1 MDEKSKRDLR
11 RKVLRPVKESRLA
24 GPPSALSIAAFKP
37 VEHPKSEGMGKSP
50 CLLMPPHFFTRTM
63 HLSVL
68 PSTVAVAVVVP
79 FLTKWTVPSPSMVAM
94 EVSSMAQV
102 TAELVPLTFSW

>member
-1 MDEKSKRDLR
+1 
-11 RKVLRPVKESRLA
+11 
-24 GPPSALSIAAFKP
+24 
-37 VEHPKSEGMGKSP
+37 
-50 CLLMPPHFFTRTM
+50 M

-79 FLTKWTVPSPSMVAM
+79 FLMKWTVPSPSMVAI

-102 TAELVPLTFSW
+102 TVELVPLTFSW

>member
-1 MDEKSKRDLR
+1 MDAKGKRDLR
-11 RKVLRPVKESRLA
+11 RKVLRPAKEIRLERS
-24 GPPSALSIAAFKP
+24 PSALSIAVVTP
-37 VEHPKSEGMGKSP
+37 VKHHKSKGMGKSP
-50 CLLMPPHFFTRTM
+50 CLLLLPYFFTRTM

-79 FLTKWTVPSPSMVAM
+79 FLMKWTVPSPSMVAI

-102 TAELVPLTFSW
+102 TVELVPLTFSW

>member
-11 RKVLRPVKESRLA
+11 RKVLRPVKKSRLER
-24 GPPSALSIAAFKP
+24 PPSALSIAAFTP
-37 VEHPKSEGMGKSP
+37 VKHHKSKGMGKSP
-50 CLLMPPHFFTRTM
+50 CLLLPPYCFTRTM

-79 FLTKWTVPSPSMVAM
+79 FLMKWTVPSPSMVAI

-102 TAELVPLTFSW
+102 AAELVPLTFSW